1 LTPAARTPGIA
12 VLALHYQND
21 VLHPDGRI
29 RVGLAEA
36 DPARERV
43 IAAAGQLIAGARR
56 LGLPLI
62 HIRTAFR
69 PDYADLVQ
77 NCPIFR
83 QIALLGA
90 VKEGT
95 WGAQFYAGLEPD
107 EQLEREFE
115 IRHLRTSGFIGSPLE
130 LILMKLG
137 VTHLIIAGVATHSVV
152 EMTARHAA
160 DLGYE
165 VTIAADACAAASD
178 GVHKAALANMRLIAD
193 VSAVEAALAKVE
205 TAR

>member
-1 LTPAARTPGIA
+1 MTAAARQSRTA

-43 IAAAGQLIAGARR
+43 IAAAARLIDGARR
-56 LGLPLI
+56 RGLPLI
-62 HIRTAFR
+62 HIRIAFR

-77 NCPIFR
+77 NCTIFR
-83 QIALLGA
+83 QTAQLGA
-90 VKEGT
+90 VQDGT
-95 WGAQFYAGLEPD
+95 WGSQFYVGLEPD
-107 EQLEREFE
+107 ESREHEFV
-115 IRHLRTSGFIGSPLE
+115 IRHLRTSGFIGTPLE

-137 VTHLIIAGVATHSVV
+137 VRHLIVAGVATHSVV

-165 VTIAADACAAASD
+165 VTVAADACAAASE
-178 GVHKAALANMRLIAD
+178 GVHQAALASMRLIAE
-193 VSAVEAALAKVE
+193 VSSVEAAFAKE
-205 TAR
+205 EHAR

>member
-1 LTPAARTPGIA
+1 VTPATRPPRTA

-56 LGLPLI
+56 LALPLI
-62 HIRTAFR
+62 HVRIAFR

-83 QIALLGA
+83 QTARLGA
-90 VKEGT
+90 VKDGT
-95 WGAQFYAGLEPD
+95 WGARFYPGLEPD
-107 EQLEREFE
+107 EQREHEFAL
-115 IRHLRTSGFIGSPLE
+115 RHLRTSGFIGTPLE
-130 LILMKLG
+130 LILMRLG

-160 DLGYE
+160 DLGFE

-178 GVHKAALANMRLIAD
+178 GVHQAALASMRLIAD
-193 VSAVEAALAKVE
+193 VGTVEAALTKE
-205 TAR
+205 GKAR

>member
-1 LTPAARTPGIA
+1 MHAAARSRTA

-21 VLHPDGRI
+21 VLHPEGRI

-56 LGLPLI
+56 LDLPLI
-62 HIRTAFR
+62 HLRIAFR

-83 QIALLGA
+83 QTALLGA

-95 WGAQFYAGLEPD
+95 WGAQFHAGLEPD
-107 EQLEREFE
+107 EQREHEFAL
-115 IRHLRTSGFIGSPLE
+115 RHLRTSGFIGTPLE
-130 LILMKLG
+130 LILTKLD
-137 VTHLIIAGVATHSVV
+137 VTHLIIAGVATHSAV

-165 VTIAADACAAASD
+165 VTLAADACAAAS
-178 GVHKAALANMRLIAD
+178 GAVHQAALASMRLIAE
-193 VSAVEAALAKVE
+193 VSTVEAALAAAE
-205 TAR
+205 RAR

>member
-1 LTPAARTPGIA
+1 VTHAVSRTRTA

-29 RVGLAEA
+29 RVGLAAA

-43 IAAAGQLIAGARR
+43 IAAATQLIAGARR
-56 LGLPLI
+56 LDLPLI
-62 HIRTAFR
+62 HLRIAFR
-69 PDYADLVQ
+69 ADYADLVQ

-83 QIALLGA
+83 QTALLGA

-95 WGAQFYAGLEPD
+95 WGAQFYAGLEAD
-107 EQLEREFE
+107 EQRAQEFAL
-115 IRHLRTSGFIGSPLE
+115 RHLRTSGFIGTPLE
-130 LILMKLG
+130 LILAKLG
-137 VTHLIIAGVATHSVV
+137 VTHLIIGGVATHSAV

-165 VTIAADACAAASD
+165 VTLAADACAAANED
-178 GVHKAALANMRLIAD
+178 VHQASLASMRLIAQ
-193 VSAVEAALAKVE
+193 VSTVEAALAHE
-205 TAR
+205 AASR